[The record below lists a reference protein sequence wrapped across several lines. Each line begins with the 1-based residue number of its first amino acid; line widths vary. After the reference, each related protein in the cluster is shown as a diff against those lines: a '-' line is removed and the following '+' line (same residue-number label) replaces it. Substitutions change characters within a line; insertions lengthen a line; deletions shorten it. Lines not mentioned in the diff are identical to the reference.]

1 MLLILY
7 IYIKIV
13 EKYETYLVFTLGL
26 LIDFLYL
33 IRIEGI
39 IFLLLPFVSFY
50 SGSEK
55 FWVSIPYTSVD
66 NVIKFAK
73 SRNVNYIII
82 DQRYVGM
89 RDNYEELENLNN
101 SFDNVE
107 LIFEDNSIKPIKV
120 FKLNK

>member
-55 FWVSIPYTSVD
+55 FWVFIPYISVD
-66 NVIKFAK
+66 NVK
-73 SRNVNYIII
+73 
-82 DQRYVGM
+82 
-89 RDNYEELENLNN
+89 NL
-101 SFDNVE
+101 
-107 LIFEDNSIKPIKV
+107 
-120 FKLNK
+120 LNQEM